1 MATLFG
7 IIAVVLTIAIIFG
20 RRVAR
25 WVVILGVGAVVLV
38 VAGVL
43 IFYQWSYW
51 SSGRMELE
59 EITNRLLEEQG
70 KYNLSPDQEI
80 PLWRMQEL
88 AKQTQTEMQQN
99 HIASLTPDQVSQI
112 MRDQEARQKAWLASP
127 ENKLETLRYY
137 RKNLGDVVAL
147 GLLKPEDKQLL
158 RQHPELLTDEERR
171 FLEQGSTAKIGG

>member
-25 WVVILGVGAVVLV
+25 WVVILGVGTVVLV

-59 EITNRLLEEQG
+59 EITNRARLHRRQG
-70 KYNLSPDQEI
+70 RVSSTLSC
-80 PLWRMQEL
+80 
-88 AKQTQTEMQQN
+88 
-99 HIASLTPDQVSQI
+99 HS
-112 MRDQEARQKAWLASP
+112 ASP
-127 ENKLETLRYY
+127 RLKF
-137 RKNLGDVVAL
+137 A
-147 GLLKPEDKQLL
+147 KPESISG
-158 RQHPELLTDEERR
+158 EV
-171 FLEQGSTAKIGG
+171 